1 MCIVIVVGIIFNI
14 DTQISLDFKNRTR
27 YFLFVENNLL
37 TLHFILQGKSLGA
50 KQDPRNVLEMMR
62 AWKNDLNDEE
72 EDEEVVKKEDD
83 NNNTGA
89 INGESVTPPKPAK
102 TPGSASSVRRPGSST
117 GKKGKVSKV
126 NM

>member
-1 MCIVIVVGIIFNI
+1 MCIIIVVGIIFSI
-14 DTQISLDFKNRTR
+14 DTQISSDFKNRTR
-27 YFLFVENNLL
+27 FFFCRKQFTYITFF
-37 TLHFILQGKSLGA
+37 LQGKSLGA

-102 TPGSASSVRRPGSST
+102 TPGSASSGSRPGSST

-126 NM
+126 NV